1 VTDSSDMDSN
11 TSPAPGSNQVAQQL
25 WGEILSGRAPEGLR
39 LTEEGL
45 AKRFGVGRSLVREA
59 VQRLSLQ
66 GLVQTRPNRGAIVA
80 PEAPREIRNLIVPIR
95 RTVEVYSLQ
104 LIFDE
109 LNDEDFRRWDDILAR
124 MQAACE
130 RKDFHSIAELDIAFH
145 RYLLERTGQ
154 PDLLI
159 IWETLVGRIRSHFLR
174 TQRRCPN
181 PMEIYEEHRAILDSF
196 RDGSL
201 EEAVRMLKGKIA

>member
-1 VTDSSDMDSN
+1 MDSN
-11 TSPAPGSNQVAQQL
+11 TAPGPNQVAQQL
-25 WGEILSGRAPEGLR
+25 WGEILSGRAPEGQR

-45 AKRFGVGRSLVREA
+45 AKRFGVGRGLVREA

-66 GLVQTRPNRGAIVA
+66 GLVQTRPNRGAVVA
-80 PEAPREIRNLIVPIR
+80 PEAPKAIRSLIIPIR
-95 RTVEVYSLQ
+95 RTLEVYSLQ

-109 LNDEDFRRWDDILAR
+109 LNDEDFRRWGEILEKMR
-124 MQAACE
+124 AACE
-130 RKDFHSIAELDIAFH
+130 RMDYQSIAELDIAFH

-196 RDGSL
+196 QDGSL
-201 EEAVRMLKGKIA
+201 DDSVRMLKGKIA